1 MSRSF
6 AGLLL
11 STLLAT
17 WVAGCA
23 TPEPPPAIP
32 EPVPE
37 LPPRAE
43 KPAKA
48 ARVESQPLRHL
59 ANRKLAPMPVKPLN
73 VKAACSFRD
82 PDGYGGKLDL
92 LVQDS
97 DVRRFQAEVK
107 VPKRG
112 NCALA
117 LKDFRQTATVPAVA
131 LAAEG
136 GCTVHM
142 WEEPGGRVTVG
153 FNGCRDRCGESFDYV
168 WPILVDARTGRCS

>member
-1 MSRSF
+1 MVR
-6 AGLLL
+6 AGLRLL
-11 STLLAT
+11 LPVAIL
-17 WVAGCA
+17 AGCA
-23 TPEPPPAIP
+23 TPPPALN

-43 KPAKA
+43 PVKPRQA
-48 ARVESQPLRHL
+48 ARIESQPLRHL
-59 ANRKLAPMPVKPLN
+59 AHRKLAPMPVKPLN

-92 LVQDS
+92 LVKDS
-97 DVRRFQAEVK
+97 DVRRFQAEVR

-117 LKDFRQTATVPAVA
+117 LKDFRQTATAPAVA